1 MILAIDIGNT
11 TVTLGGVRTA
21 PQQAYSL
28 EFTARIDINH
38 TWSASQ
44 YESAI
49 EQLFEDKNLSPSDFR
64 GVIISSVV
72 PSVLTLLQE
81 CVRNLF
87 GTEPL
92 LVTSESDLGM
102 TFSIPEPEKVGRDRL
117 VDAAWA
123 AAHYPLPV
131 ITVDLGTATTFNV
144 IRENSVFC
152 GGAIAPG
159 LDMGLNALAERTAQ
173 LPRLAL
179 QIPKRII
186 GRNTEE
192 CILSGTIVGMAAM
205 LDGMVQRIEAEL
217 GSPATLILTGG
228 AARFVEPLV
237 LHPHIYDPNLLLKGL
252 AFLCER
258 NCAN

>member
-11 TVTLGGVRTA
+11 TVTLGGVRIA

-159 LDMGLNALAERTAQ
+159 LDMGLGALSERTAQ
-173 LPRLAL
+173 LPRLDL

-186 GRNTEE
+186 GR
-192 CILSGTIVGMAAM
+192 S
-205 LDGMVQRIEAEL
+205 
-217 GSPATLILTGG
+217 
-228 AARFVEPLV
+228 
-237 LHPHIYDPNLLLKGL
+237 K
-252 AFLCER
+252 
-258 NCAN
+258 

>member
-11 TVTLGGVRTA
+11 TVTLGGVRIA

-123 AAHYPLPV
+123 AAE
-131 ITVDLGTATTFNV
+131 DA
-144 IRENSVFC
+144 VFPDDIEGRRCSKIHGDDRQRIMC

-159 LDMGLNALAERTAQ
+159 LDMGLGALSERTAQ
-173 LPRLAL
+173 LPRLDL

>member
-102 TFSIPEPEKVGRDRL
+102 TFSIPEPEKV
-117 VDAAWA
+117 AATASLMQPGPPHIIRCRSSPWILEQRRPSMSSGKTASSA
-123 AAHYPLPV
+123 AAPSHRDS
-131 ITVDLGTATTFNV
+131 IWDLVPSPSGPPSSHGSTS
-144 IRENSVFC
+144 RSR
-152 GGAIAPG
+152 
-159 LDMGLNALAERTAQ
+159 NASLAET
-173 LPRLAL
+173 
-179 QIPKRII
+179 PK
-186 GRNTEE
+186 N
-192 CILSGTIVGMAAM
+192 AF
-205 LDGMVQRIEAEL
+205 
-217 GSPATLILTGG
+217 SPAPSSAWPRCSTEWSSASKPNSAPPPPSSSP
-228 AARFVEPLV
+228 AARHASSNRSFYIL
-237 LHPHIYDPNLLLKGL
+237 ISMTRT
-252 AFLCER
+252 FC
-258 NCAN
+258 

>member
-11 TVTLGGVRTA
+11 TVTLGGVRIA

-159 LDMGLNALAERTAQ
+159 LDMGLGASPSGPPSSRGSTSRSRNASLAET
-173 LPRLAL
+173 
-179 QIPKRII
+179 PK
-186 GRNTEE
+186 N
-192 CILSGTIVGMAAM
+192 AF
-205 LDGMVQRIEAEL
+205 
-217 GSPATLILTGG
+217 SPAPSSAWPRCSTEWSSASKPNSAPPPPSSSP
-228 AARFVEPLV
+228 AARHASSNRSFYIL
-237 LHPHIYDPNLLLKGL
+237 ISMTRT
-252 AFLCER
+252 FC
-258 NCAN
+258 

>member
-49 EQLFEDKNLSPSDFR
+49 EQLFEDKNLSPSDFQ

-117 VDAAWA
+117 VDAAWPPHIIRCRSSPWILEQRRPSMSSGKTASSA
-123 AAHYPLPV
+123 AAPSHRDS
-131 ITVDLGTATTFNV
+131 IWDL
-144 IRENSVFC
+144 
-152 GGAIAPG
+152 APSPSG
-159 LDMGLNALAERTAQ
+159 PPSSRGSTSRSRNASLAET
-173 LPRLAL
+173 
-179 QIPKRII
+179 PK
-186 GRNTEE
+186 N
-192 CILSGTIVGMAAM
+192 AF
-205 LDGMVQRIEAEL
+205 
-217 GSPATLILTGG
+217 SPAPSSAWPRCSTEWSSASKPNSAPPPPSSSP
-228 AARFVEPLV
+228 AARHASSNRSFYIL
-237 LHPHIYDPNLLLKGL
+237 ISMTRT
-252 AFLCER
+252 FC
-258 NCAN
+258 

>member
-11 TVTLGGVRTA
+11 TVTLGGVRIA

-144 IRENSVFC
+144 VDENRVFR
-152 GGAIAPG
+152 GGVICPGLSTGLRAPG
-159 LDMGLNALAERTAQ
+159 ERCAQ
-173 LPRLAL
+173 LP